1 MNIKNLL
8 DHTRLLKF
16 GNGTDLCH
24 SDYPIKGYRMCVI
37 IINIISF
44 QIIDGRLSTQ
54 CPVMPRR
61 LVLTNNRGG
70 F

>member
-24 SDYPIKGYRMCVI
+24 SDYPVKGYEDEVGQYYGVFVI
-37 IINIISF
+37 FIN
-44 QIIDGRLSTQ
+44 
-54 CPVMPRR
+54 
-61 LVLTNNRGG
+61 
-70 F
+70 